1 MDPLPRG
8 LESRCG
14 TADLRT
20 FSARVSEGDGSRL
33 RVGADPY
40 PRRGRSMASARILA
54 VDDSPTILEMIKAI
68 LEAGGYEVITAS
80 DGAEALET
88 ARAEK
93 PDLILLDV
101 MLPKLDGYRVCRL
114 LKFDQNYKNIPIIML
129 TAKTEEQAMAT
140 GLRTGAN
147 QYLTKPVEPEKLLAA
162 VAEELGKAQG

>member
-1 MDPLPRG
+1 MAKPRI
-8 LESRCG
+8 LVVDDED
-14 TADLRT
+14 DLRNLLT
-20 FSARVSEGDGSRL
+20 HLVGNAGYDVTSA
-33 RVGADPY
+33 A
-40 PRRGRSMASARILA
+40 
-54 VDDSPTILEMIKAI
+54 
-68 LEAGGYEVITAS
+68 

-140 GLRTGAN
+140 GIRTGAN
-147 QYLTKPVEPEKLLAA
+147 QYLTKPVEPERLLTA
-162 VAEELGKAQG
+162 VAEELAKAQG